1 MAAKDTHKA
10 AGSAA
15 QPNMMKEQDRTDM
28 LLGAWSVSWI
38 GMVGAVVASENWRQW
53 DGMDYIY
60 FGVTLAV
67 PCIALPLGADLQLSS
82 GDYLSWWSVRSNV
95 WIATVVVLASHFGTQ
110 YFYALLGVRYTL
122 PTAGWELNNV
132 PLSMHLMAHPY
143 FITYHTLAVKVIQWV
158 DPEYPKAPQFPM
170 RMRQLGLLWLMGYA
184 TAYVEAWSISS
195 FPHYSYPDREA
206 MMTVGSAFYS
216 LLFVVTY
223 PMYVELHRSHAAEEK
238 CSIWQ
243 VFCHALAASMIVLV
257 LYETWRLSIGR
268 ISPLV
273 DDTLCPPYTHSILGH
288 PDSVSVVSRP

>member
-1 MAAKDTHKA
+1 
-10 AGSAA
+10 
-15 QPNMMKEQDRTDM
+15 
-28 LLGAWSVSWI
+28 
-38 GMVGAVVASENWRQW
+38 
-53 DGMDYIY
+53 
-60 FGVTLAV
+60 
-67 PCIALPLGADLQLSS
+67 
-82 GDYLSWWSVRSNV
+82 
-95 WIATVVVLASHFGTQ
+95 
-110 YFYALLGVRYTL
+110 
-122 PTAGWELNNV
+122 
-132 PLSMHLMAHPY
+132 MHLMAHPCETPLTPTMRGFVQTLTIPMVPTTY
-143 FITYHTLAVKVIQWV
+143 SAFCNYATADFITYHTLAVKVIQWV

-195 FPHYSYPDREA
+195 FPHYRYPDREA

-268 ISPLV
+268 ISRLV
-273 DDTLCPPYTHSILGH
+273 DDTVCPPYTHSILGQ